1 MATII
6 DALLVTAGFD
16 PKRFAADSF
25 SGAVSLAQ
33 MAQNLDMSTERLS
46 AWQKAAERAGGTAE
60 AISAQLR
67 ESSGEVARFNR
78 GSAAD
83 SVPGFFRNGGNV
95 AGLKDG
101 NTYLLAR
108 SRIIAD
114 LYQKDRAQA
123 ALAAQDMGINESL
136 FNLFKRGPDELERL
150 LQVQEKRAAISS
162 NDAEAASQLRD
173 RYLDLRD
180 TFESVSVKVLLALM
194 PAFERLISLAQG
206 WGDYLL
212 ENRDEIVGWVDG
224 AVQAIVK
231 FIDGVD
237 SAAQAVGGWQN
248 VLLAL
253 GTLKILSWAQSLL
266 DLASALGAVATAL
279 GTLGG
284 AGAARGLG
292 ALSGLGPAAL
302 RAAGPVLA
310 GIALLLNSKDTNVG
324 EAEFLAARDN
334 PALRSKEVF
343 DAVRYFESKSG
354 YTREAAVGLVANL
367 QAQSNLDPRAVG
379 ADGVS
384 AGIGLWN
391 PRRQADFKR
400 VYGMEIR
407 ESTVEQQ
414 LDFAAWELK
423 NTRHRA
429 GVHLA
434 AATTPAQAGVAVY
447 RHFGLSKSEGDGA
460 SEERRLTAAAGV
472 IHGTL
477 FYDEQDRGAAAAAT
491 TTVAAQAS
499 AAGFPSSTTTTTNN
513 TSETHIHGPITI
525 MTQATDGSG
534 IARDLGQAGRS
545 QNLVQQGNTGIF

>member
-1 MATII
+1 MATIT

-16 PKRFAADSF
+16 PKRFAADTIT
-25 SGAVSLAQ
+25 GAAGLGQ
-33 MAQNLDMSTERLS
+33 MAENLGMSTERLS
-46 AWQKAAERAGGTAE
+46 AWQMAAERAGGTVE

-83 SVPGFFRNGGNV
+83 SLPAFFRNGGNV
-95 AGLKDG
+95 GDLKDG

-123 ALAAQDMGINESL
+123 ALAAQDMGISEGL
-136 FNLFKRGPDELERL
+136 FNLFKRGPDELERM
-150 LQVQEKRAAISS
+150 LQVQEKRAAISG
-162 NDAEAASQLRD
+162 NDAQAAALLRD

-194 PAFERLISLAQG
+194 PAFERIISLAQG

-212 ENRDEIVGWVDG
+212 ENRDEIVEWVD
-224 AVQAIVK
+224 AAAQAIVK
-231 FIDGVD
+231 FVDAVD

-253 GTLKILSWAQSLL
+253 GTLKILSWANSLL
-266 DLASALGAVATAL
+266 SLASALGAVATAL

-292 ALSGLGPAAL
+292 ALRGLGPAAL
-302 RAAGPVLA
+302 KLAGRAAA
-310 GIALLLNSKDTNVG
+310 GAALFLFSKDLNGG
-324 EAEFLAARDN
+324 EQEDLAAMRN
-334 PALRSKEVF
+334 PALKRKEVL
-343 DAVRYFESKSG
+343 DAVRYFESKG

-379 ADGVS
+379 ADGAS

-391 PRRQADFKR
+391 PRRQAEFKR
-400 VYGMEIR
+400 IYGMDLR

-414 LDFAAWELK
+414 LDFVASELET
-423 NTRHRA
+423 TRRRA

-434 AATTPAQAGVAVY
+434 AATTPAQASVAVY
-447 RHFGLSKSEGDGA
+447 RHFGLNKSEGA
-460 SEERRLTAAAGV
+460 SSSEERKLAAAAGA
-472 IHGTL
+472 IYGTL
-477 FYDEQDRGAAAAAT
+477 FLEDQERGAAAAAT
-491 TTVAAQAS
+491 TVAAAQAS
-499 AAGFPSSTTTTTNN
+499 AAAIPSSTATTSN
-513 TSETHIHGPITI
+513 TSETHIHGPITV
-525 MTQATDGSG
+525 MTQATDGEG
-534 IARDLGQAGRS
+534 VARDLGRVGRS
-545 QNLVQQGNTGIF
+545 QNLVQQGNTGMF

>member
-16 PKRFAADSF
+16 PKRFAADSY
-25 SGAVSLAQ
+25 SGAAGLSQ
-33 MAQNLDMSTERLS
+33 TAQNLDMSTERLS

-67 ESSGEVARFNR
+67 ESSVEVARFNR

-83 SVPGFFRNGGNV
+83 SLPGFFRNGGNV
-95 AGLKDG
+95 GDLKDG

-123 ALAAQDMGINESL
+123 ALAAQDMGINEGL

-150 LQVQEKRAAISS
+150 LQVQEKRAAISGS
-162 NDAEAASQLRD
+162 DAQAASQLRD

-212 ENRDEIVGWVDG
+212 ENRDEIVEWVDG
-224 AVQAIVK
+224 AAQAIVK
-231 FIDGVD
+231 FIDAVD

-253 GTLKILSWAQSLL
+253 GALKILSWANSLL
-266 DLASALGAVATAL
+266 SLASALGAVATAL

-292 ALSGLGPAAL
+292 ALRGLGPAAL
-302 RAAGPVLA
+302 KLAGRAAA
-310 GIALLLNSKDTNVG
+310 GAALFLFSEDLNGG
-324 EAEFLAARDN
+324 EQEDLAAMRN
-334 PALRSKEVF
+334 PALKRKEIL
-343 DAVRYFESKSG
+343 DAVRYFEAKD
-354 YTREAAVGLVANL
+354 YTREAAVGVVANL

-400 VYGMEIR
+400 IYGMDLR

-414 LDFAAWELK
+414 LDFVASELES
-423 NTRHRA
+423 TRRRA

-434 AATTPAQAGVAVY
+434 AATTPAQASVAVY
-447 RHFGLSKSEGDGA
+447 RHFGLNKSEGA
-460 SEERRLTAAAGV
+460 SSSEERKLAAAAGA
-472 IHGTL
+472 IYGTL
-477 FYDEQDRGAAAAAT
+477 FLEDQERGAAAAAM
-491 TTVAAQAS
+491 TVAAAQAS
-499 AAGFPSSTTTTTNN
+499 AAAIPSSTATTSN
-513 TSETHIHGPITI
+513 TSETHIHGPITV
-525 MTQATDGSG
+525 MTQATDGEG
-534 IARDLGQAGRS
+534 VARDLGRVGRS
-545 QNLVQQGNTGIF
+545 QNLVQQGNTGMF

>member
-16 PKRFAADSF
+16 PKRFAADSY
-25 SGAVSLAQ
+25 SGAAGLSQ
-33 MAQNLDMSTERLS
+33 TAQNLEMSTERLS

-67 ESSGEVARFNR
+67 ESSVEVARFNR

-83 SVPGFFRNGGNV
+83 SLPGFFRNGGNV
-95 AGLKDG
+95 GDLKDG

-123 ALAAQDMGINESL
+123 ALAAQDMGINEGL

-150 LQVQEKRAAISS
+150 LQVQEKRAAISGS
-162 NDAEAASQLRD
+162 DAQAASQLRD

-212 ENRDEIVGWVDG
+212 ENRDEIVEWVDG
-224 AVQAIVK
+224 AAQAIVK
-231 FIDGVD
+231 FIDAVD

-253 GTLKILSWAQSLL
+253 GALKILSWANSLL
-266 DLASALGAVATAL
+266 SLASALGAVATAL

-292 ALSGLGPAAL
+292 ALRGLGPAAL
-302 RAAGPVLA
+302 KLAGRAAA
-310 GIALLLNSKDTNVG
+310 GAALFLFSEDLNGG
-324 EAEFLAARDN
+324 EQEDLAAMRN
-334 PALRSKEVF
+334 PALKRKEIL
-343 DAVRYFESKSG
+343 DAVRYFEAKD
-354 YTREAAVGLVANL
+354 YTREAAVGVVANL

-400 VYGMEIR
+400 IYGMDLR

-414 LDFAAWELK
+414 LDFVASELES
-423 NTRHRA
+423 TRRRA

-434 AATTPAQAGVAVY
+434 AATTPAQASVAVY
-447 RHFGLSKSEGDGA
+447 RHFGLNKSEGA
-460 SEERRLTAAAGV
+460 SSSEERKLAAAAGA
-472 IHGTL
+472 IYGTL
-477 FYDEQDRGAAAAAT
+477 FLEDQERGAAAAAM
-491 TTVAAQAS
+491 TVAAAQAS
-499 AAGFPSSTTTTTNN
+499 AAAIPSSTATTSN
-513 TSETHIHGPITI
+513 TSETHIHGPITV
-525 MTQATDGSG
+525 MTQATDGEG
-534 IARDLGQAGRS
+534 VARDLGRVGRS
-545 QNLVQQGNTGIF
+545 QNLVQQGNTGMF

>member
-16 PKRFAADSF
+16 PKRFAADRL

-67 ESSGEVARFNR
+67 ESSVEVARFNR

-83 SVPGFFRNGGNV
+83 SLPGFFRNGGNV
-95 AGLKDG
+95 GDLKDG

-123 ALAAQDMGINESL
+123 ALAAQDMGINEGL

-150 LQVQEKRAAISS
+150 LQVQEKRAAISGS
-162 NDAEAASQLRD
+162 DAQAASQLRD

-212 ENRDEIVGWVDG
+212 ENRDEIVEWVDG
-224 AVQAIVK
+224 AAQAIVK
-231 FIDGVD
+231 FIDAVD

-253 GTLKILSWAQSLL
+253 GTLKILSWANSLL
-266 DLASALGAVATAL
+266 NLAAALGAVATAL

-284 AGAARGLG
+284 AGAATGLG
-292 ALSGLGPAAL
+292 ALKRLGPVAL
-302 RAAGPVLA
+302 RAAGPVA
-310 GIALLLNSKDTNVG
+310 AVIASLFGGKDLNSG
-324 EAEFLAARDN
+324 EDETLAAMRN
-334 PALRSKEVF
+334 PALKSKEVI
-343 DAVRYFESKSG
+343 DAVRYFESKG
-354 YTREAAVGLVANL
+354 YAREAAVGLAANL

-384 AGIGLWN
+384 VGIGLWN

-400 VYGMEIR
+400 VYGMDMR

-414 LDFAAWELK
+414 LDFAAWELQ
-423 NTRHRA
+423 NTRRRA

-434 AATTPAQAGVAVY
+434 AATTPAQASVAVY
-447 RHFGLSKSEGDGA
+447 RHFGLSKSEGGGS
-460 SEERRLTAAAGV
+460 SEERKLTAAAGA

-477 FYDEQDRGAAAAAT
+477 FNDDQERGAAAAAT
-491 TTVAAQAS
+491 TAVAAQAS
-499 AAGFPSSTTTTTNN
+499 AAGIPGSTATTNN
-513 TSETHIHGPITI
+513 TSETHIHGPITV
-525 MTQATDGSG
+525 MTQATDGEG
-534 IARDLGQAGRS
+534 VARDLGRVGRS
-545 QNLVQQGNTGIF
+545 QSLVQQGNTGMF

>member
-16 PKRFAADSF
+16 PKRFAADSY
-25 SGAVSLAQ
+25 SGAAGLSQ
-33 MAQNLDMSTERLS
+33 TAQNLDMSTERLS

-67 ESSGEVARFNR
+67 ESSVEVARFNR

-83 SVPGFFRNGGNV
+83 SLPGFFRNGGNV
-95 AGLKDG
+95 GDLKDG

-123 ALAAQDMGINESL
+123 ALAAQDMGINEGL

-150 LQVQEKRAAISS
+150 LQVQEKRAAISGS
-162 NDAEAASQLRD
+162 DAQAASQLRN

-194 PAFERLISLAQG
+194 PAFERLISLAQD

-212 ENRDEIVGWVDG
+212 ENRDEIVEWVDG
-224 AVQAIVK
+224 AAQAIVK
-231 FIDGVD
+231 FIDAVD

-253 GTLKILSWAQSLL
+253 GALKILSWANSLL
-266 DLASALGAVATAL
+266 SLASALGAVATAL

-292 ALSGLGPAAL
+292 ALRGLGPAAL
-302 RAAGPVLA
+302 KLAGRAAA
-310 GIALLLNSKDTNVG
+310 GAALLLFSEDLNGG
-324 EAEFLAARDN
+324 EQEDLAAMRN
-334 PALRSKEVF
+334 PALKRKEIL
-343 DAVRYFESKSG
+343 DAVRYFEAKD
-354 YTREAAVGLVANL
+354 YTREAAVGVVANL
-367 QAQSNLDPRAVG
+367 QAQSSLDPRAVG

-400 VYGMEIR
+400 IYGMDLR

-414 LDFAAWELK
+414 LDFVASELES
-423 NTRHRA
+423 TRRRA

-434 AATTPAQAGVAVY
+434 AATTPAQASVAVY
-447 RHFGLSKSEGDGA
+447 RHFGLNKSEGA
-460 SEERRLTAAAGV
+460 SSSEERKLAAAAGA
-472 IHGTL
+472 IYGTL
-477 FYDEQDRGAAAAAT
+477 FLEDQERGAAAAAM
-491 TTVAAQAS
+491 TVAAAQAS
-499 AAGFPSSTTTTTNN
+499 AAAIPSSTATTSN
-513 TSETHIHGPITI
+513 TSETHIHGPITV
-525 MTQATDGSG
+525 MTQATDGEG
-534 IARDLGQAGRS
+534 VARDLGRVGRS
-545 QNLVQQGNTGIF
+545 QNLVQQGNTGMF

>member
-16 PKRFAADSF
+16 PKRFAADSY
-25 SGAVSLAQ
+25 SGAAGLSQ
-33 MAQNLDMSTERLS
+33 TAQNLDMSTERLS

-67 ESSGEVARFNR
+67 ESSVEVARFNR

-83 SVPGFFRNGGNV
+83 SLPGFFRNGGNV
-95 AGLKDG
+95 GDLKDG

-123 ALAAQDMGINESL
+123 ALAAQDMGINEGL

-150 LQVQEKRAAISS
+150 LQVQEKRAAISGS
-162 NDAEAASQLRD
+162 DAQAASQLRD

-180 TFESVSVKVLLALM
+180 TLESVSVRVLLALM

-212 ENRDEIVGWVDG
+212 ENRDEIVEWVDG
-224 AVQAIVK
+224 AAQAIVK
-231 FIDGVD
+231 FIDAVD

-253 GTLKILSWAQSLL
+253 GALKILSWVNSLL
-266 DLASALGAVATAL
+266 SLASALGAVATAL

-292 ALSGLGPAAL
+292 ALRGLGPAAL
-302 RAAGPVLA
+302 RAAGPVAA
-310 GIALLLNSKDTNVG
+310 GIALLFNSKDTNVG

-334 PALRSKEVF
+334 PALRSKEVL
-343 DAVRYFESKSG
+343 DAVRYFESKKG
-354 YTREAAVGLVANL
+354 YTREAAVGVVANL

-400 VYGMEIR
+400 IYGMDLR

-414 LDFAAWELK
+414 LDFVASELES
-423 NTRHRA
+423 TRRRA

-434 AATTPAQAGVAVY
+434 AATTPAQASVAVY
-447 RHFGLSKSEGDGA
+447 RHFGLNKSEGA
-460 SEERRLTAAAGV
+460 SSSEERKLAAAAGA
-472 IHGTL
+472 IYGTL
-477 FYDEQDRGAAAAAT
+477 FLEDQERGAAAAAT
-491 TTVAAQAS
+491 TAAVAQAS
-499 AAGFPSSTTTTTNN
+499 AAAIPSSTATTSN
-513 TSETHIHGPITI
+513 TSETHIHGPITVV
-525 MTQATDGSG
+525 TQATDGEG
-534 IARDLGQAGRS
+534 VARDLGRVGRS
-545 QNLVQQGNTGIF
+545 QNLVQQGNTGMF

>member
-16 PKRFAADSF
+16 PKRSAADRL

-67 ESSGEVARFNR
+67 ESSVEVARFNR

-83 SVPGFFRNGGNV
+83 SLPAFFRNGGNV
-95 AGLKDG
+95 GDLKDG

-114 LYQKDRAQA
+114 LYQKDRGQA
-123 ALAAQDMGINESL
+123 ALAAQDMGISEGL
-136 FNLFKRGPDELERL
+136 FNLFKRGPDELERM
-150 LQVQEKRAAISS
+150 LQVQEKRAAISG
-162 NDAEAASQLRD
+162 NDAQAAAQLRD

-180 TFESVSVKVLLALM
+180 TFESVSVRVLLALM

-212 ENRDEIVGWVDG
+212 ENRDEIVEWVDG
-224 AVQAIVK
+224 AAQAIVK
-231 FIDGVD
+231 FIDAVD

-253 GTLKILSWAQSLL
+253 GALKILSWANSLL
-266 DLASALGAVATAL
+266 SLAFALGAVATAL

-292 ALSGLGPAAL
+292 ALRGLGPAAL
-302 RAAGPVLA
+302 KLAGRAAA
-310 GIALLLNSKDTNVG
+310 GAALFLFSEDLNGG
-324 EAEFLAARDN
+324 EQEDLAAMRN
-334 PALRSKEVF
+334 PALKRKEVL
-343 DAVRYFESKSG
+343 DAVRYFEAKG
-354 YTREAAVGLVANL
+354 YTREAAVGVVANL

-400 VYGMEIR
+400 MYGMDLR

-414 LDFAAWELK
+414 LDFVASELES
-423 NTRHRA
+423 TRRRA

-434 AATTPAQAGVAVY
+434 AATTPAQASVAVY
-447 RHFGLSKSEGDGA
+447 RHFGLNKSEGA
-460 SEERRLTAAAGV
+460 SSSEERKLAAAAGA
-472 IHGTL
+472 IYGTL
-477 FYDEQDRGAAAAAT
+477 FLEDQERGAAAAAT
-491 TTVAAQAS
+491 TAAVAQAS
-499 AAGFPSSTTTTTNN
+499 AAAIPSSTATTSN
-513 TSETHIHGPITI
+513 TSETHIHGPITV
-525 MTQATDGSG
+525 MTQATDGEG
-534 IARDLGQAGRS
+534 VARDLGRVGRS
-545 QNLVQQGNTGIF
+545 QNLVQQGNTGMF

>member
-1 MATII
+1 MATIT

-16 PKRFAADSF
+16 PKRYAADTIT
-25 SGAVSLAQ
+25 GAAGLGQ
-33 MAQNLDMSTERLS
+33 MAENLGMSTERLS
-46 AWQKAAERAGGTAE
+46 AWQMAAERAGGTAE

-83 SVPGFFRNGGNV
+83 SLPAFFRNGGNV
-95 AGLKDG
+95 GDLKDG

-123 ALAAQDMGINESL
+123 ALAAQDMGISEGL
-136 FNLFKRGPDELERL
+136 FNLFKRGPDELERM
-150 LQVQEKRAAISS
+150 LQVQEKRAAISG
-162 NDAEAASQLRD
+162 NDAQAAAQLRD

-194 PAFERLISLAQG
+194 PAFERIISLAQG

-212 ENRDEIVGWVDG
+212 ENRDEIVEWVD
-224 AVQAIVK
+224 AAAQAIVK
-231 FIDGVD
+231 FVDAVD

-253 GTLKILSWAQSLL
+253 GTLKILSWANSLL
-266 DLASALGAVATAL
+266 SLASALGAVATAL

-292 ALSGLGPAAL
+292 ALRGLGPAAL
-302 RAAGPVLA
+302 KLAGRAAA
-310 GIALLLNSKDTNVG
+310 GAALFLFSKDLNGG
-324 EAEFLAARDN
+324 EQEDLAAMRN
-334 PALRSKEVF
+334 PALKRKEVL
-343 DAVRYFESKSG
+343 DAVRYFESKG
-354 YTREAAVGLVANL
+354 YAREAAVGLVANL

-379 ADGVS
+379 ADGAS

-391 PRRQADFKR
+391 PRRQAEFKR
-400 VYGMEIR
+400 IYGMDLR

-414 LDFAAWELK
+414 LDFVASELES
-423 NTRHRA
+423 TRRRA

-434 AATTPAQAGVAVY
+434 AATTPAQASVAVY
-447 RHFGLSKSEGDGA
+447 RHFGLNKSEGA
-460 SEERRLTAAAGV
+460 SSSEERKLAAAAGA
-472 IHGTL
+472 IYGTL
-477 FYDEQDRGAAAAAT
+477 FLEDQERGAAAAAT
-491 TTVAAQAS
+491 TVAAAQAS
-499 AAGFPSSTTTTTNN
+499 AAAIPSSTATTSN
-513 TSETHIHGPITI
+513 TSETHIHGPITV
-525 MTQATDGSG
+525 MTQATDGEG
-534 IARDLGQAGRS
+534 VARDLGRVGRS
-545 QNLVQQGNTGIF
+545 QNLVQQGNTGMF

>member
-1 MATII
+1 MATIF
-6 DALLVTAGFD
+6 DALLATAGFD
-16 PKRFAADSF
+16 PKRFAADSVT
-25 SGAVSLAQ
+25 GAAGLGQ

-46 AWQKAAERAGGTAE
+46 AWQKAAERAGATA
-60 AISAQLR
+60 ADMSAQLK
-67 ESSGEVARFNR
+67 ESSAAVARFNR
-78 GSAAD
+78 GAAAE
-83 SVPGFFRNGGNV
+83 SIPGFFRKGGNV
-95 AGLKDG
+95 DDLKDG

-123 ALAAQDMGINESL
+123 ALAAQDMGISEGL
-136 FNLFKRGPDELERL
+136 FNLFKRGPDELERQ
-150 LQVQEKRAAISS
+150 LQVQEKRAAISR

-173 RYLDLRD
+173 RYLDLSD

-231 FIDGVD
+231 FIDAVD

-253 GTLKILSWAQSLL
+253 GALKILSWVSSLL
-266 DLASALGAVATAL
+266 DLASALRTVATAL
-279 GTLGG
+279 GGLGG
-284 AGAARGLG
+284 AGAARGLA
-292 ALSGLGPAAL
+292 ALRGLGPVAL
-302 RAAGPVLA
+302 RAAGPIAA
-310 GIALLLNSKDTNVG
+310 GAALLFGSKGLNSG
-324 EAEFLAARDN
+324 EDETLAAMRN
-334 PALRSKEVF
+334 PALKSREVI
-343 DAVRYFESKSG
+343 DAVRYFESKG
-354 YTREAAVGLVANL
+354 YAREAAVGLVANL

-400 VYGMEIR
+400 VYGMDMR

-414 LDFAAWELK
+414 LDFVARELES
-423 NTRHRA
+423 TRRRA

-434 AATTPAQAGVAVY
+434 AAATPAQASVAVY
-447 RHFGLSKSEGDGA
+447 RHFGLSKSEGGGS
-460 SEERRLTAAAGV
+460 SEERKLAAAAGA

-477 FYDEQDRGAAAAAT
+477 FLEDQERGAAAAAT
-491 TTVAAQAS
+491 MAAAAQAS
-499 AAGFPSSTTTTTNN
+499 AAGIPSSMATTNN
-513 TSETHIHGPITI
+513 TSETHIHGPITVV
-525 MTQATDGSG
+525 TQATDGAG
-534 IARDLGQAGRS
+534 IARDLGRAGRS
-545 QNLVQQGNTGIF
+545 QNLVQQGNTGMF

>member
-16 PKRFAADSF
+16 PKRFAADSY
-25 SGAVSLAQ
+25 SGAAGLSQ
-33 MAQNLDMSTERLS
+33 TAQNLDMSTERLS

-67 ESSGEVARFNR
+67 ESSVEVARFNR

-83 SVPGFFRNGGNV
+83 SLPGFFRNGGNV
-95 AGLKDG
+95 GDLKDG

-123 ALAAQDMGINESL
+123 ALAAQDMGINEGL

-150 LQVQEKRAAISS
+150 LQVQEKRAAISGS
-162 NDAEAASQLRD
+162 DAQAASQLRD

-212 ENRDEIVGWVDG
+212 ENRDEIVEWVDG
-224 AVQAIVK
+224 AAQAIVK
-231 FIDGVD
+231 FIDAVD

-253 GTLKILSWAQSLL
+253 GALKILSWANSLL
-266 DLASALGAVATAL
+266 SLASALGAVATAL

-292 ALSGLGPAAL
+292 ALRGLGPAAL
-302 RAAGPVLA
+302 KLAGRAAA
-310 GIALLLNSKDTNVG
+310 GAALFLFSEDLNGG
-324 EAEFLAARDN
+324 EQEDLAAMRN
-334 PALRSKEVF
+334 PALKRKEIL
-343 DAVRYFESKSG
+343 DAVRYFEAKD
-354 YTREAAVGLVANL
+354 YTREAAVGVVANL

-400 VYGMEIR
+400 MYGMDLR

-414 LDFAAWELK
+414 LDFVANELES
-423 NTRHRA
+423 TRRRA

-434 AATTPAQAGVAVY
+434 AATTPAQASVAVY
-447 RHFGLSKSEGDGA
+447 RHFGLNKSEGA
-460 SEERRLTAAAGV
+460 SSSEERKLAAAAGA
-472 IHGTL
+472 IYGTL
-477 FYDEQDRGAAAAAT
+477 FLEDQERGAAAAAT
-491 TTVAAQAS
+491 TAAAAQAS
-499 AAGFPSSTTTTTNN
+499 AAAIPSSTATTSN
-513 TSETHIHGPITI
+513 TSETHIHGPITV
-525 MTQATDGSG
+525 MTQATDGEG
-534 IARDLGQAGRS
+534 VARDLGRVGRS
-545 QNLVQQGNTGIF
+545 QNLVQQGNTGMF

>member
-16 PKRFAADSF
+16 PKRFAADSY
-25 SGAVSLAQ
+25 SGAAGLSQ
-33 MAQNLDMSTERLS
+33 TAQNLDMSTERLS

-67 ESSGEVARFNR
+67 ESSVEVARFNR

-83 SVPGFFRNGGNV
+83 SLPGFFRNGGNV
-95 AGLKDG
+95 GDLKDG

-123 ALAAQDMGINESL
+123 ALAAQDMGINEGL

-150 LQVQEKRAAISS
+150 LQVQEKRAAISGS
-162 NDAEAASQLRD
+162 DAQAASQLRN

-212 ENRDEIVGWVDG
+212 ENRDEIVEWVDG
-224 AVQAIVK
+224 AAQAIVK
-231 FIDGVD
+231 FIDAVD

-253 GTLKILSWAQSLL
+253 GALKILSWANSLL
-266 DLASALGAVATAL
+266 SLASALGAVATAL

-292 ALSGLGPAAL
+292 ALRGLGPAAL
-302 RAAGPVLA
+302 KLAGRAAA
-310 GIALLLNSKDTNVG
+310 GAALFLFSEDLNGG
-324 EAEFLAARDN
+324 EQEDLAAMRN
-334 PALRSKEVF
+334 PALKRKEIL
-343 DAVRYFESKSG
+343 DAVRYFEAKD
-354 YTREAAVGLVANL
+354 YTREAAVGVVANL

-400 VYGMEIR
+400 IYGMDLR

-414 LDFAAWELK
+414 LDFVASELES
-423 NTRHRA
+423 TRRRA

-434 AATTPAQAGVAVY
+434 AATTPAQASVAVY
-447 RHFGLSKSEGDGA
+447 RHFGLNKSEGA
-460 SEERRLTAAAGV
+460 SSSEERKLAAAAGA
-472 IHGTL
+472 IYGTL
-477 FYDEQDRGAAAAAT
+477 FLEDQERGAAAAAM
-491 TTVAAQAS
+491 TVAAAQAS
-499 AAGFPSSTTTTTNN
+499 AAAIPSSTATTSN
-513 TSETHIHGPITI
+513 TSETHIHGPITV
-525 MTQATDGSG
+525 MTQATDGEG
-534 IARDLGQAGRS
+534 VARDLGRVGRS
-545 QNLVQQGNTGIF
+545 QNLVQQGNTGMF

>member
-67 ESSGEVARFNR
+67 ESSSEVARFNR
-78 GSAAD
+78 GSVAD
-83 SVPGFFRNGGNV
+83 SLPGFFRNGGNV
-95 AGLKDG
+95 GDLKDG

-123 ALAAQDMGINESL
+123 ALAAQDMGISEGL
-136 FNLFKRGPDELERL
+136 FNLFKRGPDELERM
-150 LQVQEKRAAISS
+150 LQVQEKRAAISG
-162 NDAEAASQLRD
+162 NDAEAALQLRD

-212 ENRDEIVGWVDG
+212 ENRDEIVEWVDG
-224 AVQAIVK
+224 AAQAIVK
-231 FIDGVD
+231 FIDAVD

-253 GTLKILSWAQSLL
+253 GALKILSWVSSLL
-266 DLASALGAVATAL
+266 DLASALGAVAKAL

-284 AGAARGLG
+284 AGAATGLG
-292 ALSGLGPAAL
+292 ALRGLGPVAL
-302 RAAGPVLA
+302 RAAGPVAA
-310 GIALLLNSKDTNVG
+310 GAALLVGSKGLNSG
-324 EAEFLAARDN
+324 EDETLAAMRN
-334 PALRSKEVF
+334 PTLKSREVI
-343 DAVRYFESKSG
+343 DAVRYFESKG
-354 YTREAAVGLVANL
+354 YAREAAVGLVANL

-391 PRRQADFKR
+391 PRRQAEFKR
-400 VYGMEIR
+400 VYGMDMR

-423 NTRHRA
+423 NTRRRA

-434 AATTPAQAGVAVY
+434 AAATPAQAGVAVY
-447 RHFGLSKSEGDGA
+447 RHFGLSKSEGDSS
-460 SEERRLTAAAGV
+460 SEERKLAAAAGA

-477 FYDEQDRGAAAAAT
+477 SLEDQERGAAAAAT
-491 TTVAAQAS
+491 TAAAAQAS
-499 AAGFPSSTTTTTNN
+499 AAGIPSSTATTNN

-525 MTQATDGSG
+525 VTQATDGAG
-534 IARDLGQAGRS
+534 IARDLGRVGGS
-545 QNLVQQGNTGIF
+545 QNLVQQGNTGMF

>member
-16 PKRFAADSF
+16 PKRFAADSY
-25 SGAVSLAQ
+25 SGAAGLSQ
-33 MAQNLDMSTERLS
+33 TAQNLDMSTERLS

-67 ESSGEVARFNR
+67 ESSVEVARFNR

-83 SVPGFFRNGGNV
+83 SLPGFFRNGGNV
-95 AGLKDG
+95 GDLKDG

-123 ALAAQDMGINESL
+123 ALAAQDMGINEGL

-150 LQVQEKRAAISS
+150 LQVQEKRAAISGS
-162 NDAEAASQLRD
+162 DAQAASQLRD

-212 ENRDEIVGWVDG
+212 ENRDEIVEWVDG
-224 AVQAIVK
+224 AAQAIVK
-231 FIDGVD
+231 FIDAVD

-253 GTLKILSWAQSLL
+253 GALKILSWANSLL
-266 DLASALGAVATAL
+266 SLASALGAVATAL

-292 ALSGLGPAAL
+292 ALRGLGPAAL
-302 RAAGPVLA
+302 KLAGRAAA
-310 GIALLLNSKDTNVG
+310 GAALFLFSEDLNGG
-324 EAEFLAARDN
+324 EQEDLAAMRN
-334 PALRSKEVF
+334 PALKRKEIL
-343 DAVRYFESKSG
+343 DAVRYFEAKD
-354 YTREAAVGLVANL
+354 YTREAAVGVVANL

-400 VYGMEIR
+400 IYGMDLR

-414 LDFAAWELK
+414 LDFVANELESTK
-423 NTRHRA
+423 RRA

-434 AATTPAQAGVAVY
+434 AATTPAQASVAVY
-447 RHFGLSKSEGDGA
+447 RHFGLNKSEGA
-460 SEERRLTAAAGV
+460 SSSEERKLAAAAGA
-472 IHGTL
+472 IYGTL
-477 FYDEQDRGAAAAAT
+477 FLEDQERGAAAAAT
-491 TTVAAQAS
+491 TAAVAQAS
-499 AAGFPSSTTTTTNN
+499 AAGIPSSTATTSN
-513 TSETHIHGPITI
+513 TSETHIHGPITV
-525 MTQATDGSG
+525 MTQATDGEG
-534 IARDLGQAGRS
+534 VARDLGRVGRS
-545 QNLVQQGNTGIF
+545 QNLVQQGNTGMF

>member
-25 SGAVSLAQ
+25 CGAVSLAQ

-67 ESSGEVARFNR
+67 ESSSEVARFNR

-83 SVPGFFRNGGNV
+83 SLRGFFRNGGNV
-95 AGLKDG
+95 GDLKDG

-123 ALAAQDMGINESL
+123 ALAAQDMGISEGL
-136 FNLFKRGPDELERL
+136 FNLFKRGPDELERM
-150 LQVQEKRAAISS
+150 LQVQEKRAAISG
-162 NDAEAASQLRD
+162 NDAEAALQLRD

-212 ENRDEIVGWVDG
+212 ENRDEIVEWVDG
-224 AVQAIVK
+224 AAQAIVK
-231 FIDGVD
+231 FIDAVD

-248 VLLAL
+248 VLLVL
-253 GTLKILSWAQSLL
+253 GTLKILSWANSLL
-266 DLASALGAVATAL
+266 SLASALGAVATAL

-284 AGAARGLG
+284 AGAATGLG
-292 ALSGLGPAAL
+292 VLKRLGPVAL
-302 RAAGPVLA
+302 RAAGPVAAVVASLF
-310 GIALLLNSKDTNVG
+310 GSKDLNSG
-324 EAEFLAARDN
+324 EDETLAAMRN
-334 PALRSKEVF
+334 PALKSKEVV
-343 DAVRYFESKSG
+343 DAVRYFESKG
-354 YTREAAVGLVANL
+354 YAREAAVGLVANL

-400 VYGMEIR
+400 VYGMDMR

-414 LDFAAWELK
+414 LDFVASELES
-423 NTRHRA
+423 TRRRA

-434 AATTPAQAGVAVY
+434 AATTPAQASVAVY
-447 RHFGLSKSEGDGA
+447 RHFGLSKSEGA
-460 SEERRLTAAAGV
+460 SSSEERKLAAAAGA

-477 FYDEQDRGAAAAAT
+477 SLEDQERGAAAAAT
-491 TTVAAQAS
+491 TAAAAQAS
-499 AAGFPSSTTTTTNN
+499 AAGIRSSTATTNN

-525 MTQATDGSG
+525 VTQATDGAG
-534 IARDLGQAGRS
+534 IARDLGRVGGS
-545 QNLVQQGNTGIF
+545 QNLVQQGNTGMF

>member
-16 PKRFAADSF
+16 PKRFAADSL

-67 ESSGEVARFNR
+67 ESSVAVARFNR
-78 GSAAD
+78 GSTAD
-83 SVPGFFRNGGNV
+83 SLPGFFDNGGNV
-95 AGLKDG
+95 GDLKDG

-123 ALAAQDMGINESL
+123 AVAAQDMGISEGSFDL
-136 FNLFKRGPDELERL
+136 LKRGPDEVERL
-150 LQVQEKRAAISS
+150 LQIQEKRAAISM
-162 NDAEAASQLRD
+162 NDAQAASQLRD

-180 TFESVSVKVLLALM
+180 TFESVGVKVLLALM
-194 PAFERLISLAQG
+194 PAFERLMELAQG

-212 ENRDEIVGWVDG
+212 ENRDEVVQWVDG

-231 FIDGVD
+231 FVDVVD

-248 VLLAL
+248 VLLVL
-253 GTLKILSWAQSLL
+253 GALKILSWVSSLL
-266 DLASALGAVATAL
+266 DLASALGTVAAAL

-284 AGAARGLG
+284 AGAATGLAALKGVG
-292 ALSGLGPAAL
+292 AAAL
-302 RAAGPVLA
+302 RAAGPIAA
-310 GIALLLNSKDTNVG
+310 GAALLFGSEDLNAG
-324 EAEFLAARDN
+324 EKEFLAARDN
-334 PALRSKEVF
+334 PALKSKEVIH
-343 DAVRYFESKSG
+343 AVRYFESKG
-354 YTREAAVGLVANL
+354 YTRDAAVGLAANL

-379 ADGVS
+379 ADGAS
-384 AGIGLWN
+384 IGIGLWN

-400 VYGMEIR
+400 VYGMDMR

-414 LDFAAWELK
+414 LDFVAWELQ
-423 NTRHRA
+423 NTRRRA

-434 AATTPAQAGVAVY
+434 AATTPTQASVAVY
-447 RHFGLSKSEGDGA
+447 RHFGLNKSEGPGS
-460 SEERRLTAAAGV
+460 SEERKLAAAAGA

-477 FYDEQDRGAAAAAT
+477 FFDDQDRGAAAAAT
-491 TTVAAQAS
+491 TAAAAQAS
-499 AAGFPSSTTTTTNN
+499 AAGISSSTTTTNN

-525 MTQATDGSG
+525 MTQATDGPG
-534 IARDLGQAGRS
+534 IASSLGQAGRS

>member
-16 PKRFAADSF
+16 PKRFAADSY
-25 SGAVSLAQ
+25 SGAVSLGQ

-67 ESSGEVARFNR
+67 EASGEVARFNR

-95 AGLKDG
+95 ADLKDG

-123 ALAAQDMGINESL
+123 ALAAQDMGINDSL

-194 PAFERLISLAQG
+194 PAFERLLSLAQG

-212 ENRDEIVGWVDG
+212 ENRDQIVGWVDG

-231 FIDGVD
+231 FIDEVD

-253 GTLKILSWAQSLL
+253 GTLKILSWVSSLQG
-266 DLASALGAVATAL
+266 LASALGAVATAL

-284 AGAARGLG
+284 AGAATGLG
-292 ALSGLGPAAL
+292 ALKRLGPLAL
-302 RAAGPVLA
+302 RAAGPVAAVVASLF
-310 GIALLLNSKDTNVG
+310 GSKDLNSG
-324 EAEFLAARDN
+324 EDETLAAMRN
-334 PALRSKEVF
+334 PALKSKEVV
-343 DAVRYFESKSG
+343 DAVRYFESKG
-354 YTREAAVGLVANL
+354 YAREAAVGLVANL

-384 AGIGLWN
+384 VGIGLWN

-400 VYGMEIR
+400 VYGMDIR

-447 RHFGLSKSEGDGA
+447 RHFGLSKSEGDVS

-472 IHGTL
+472 IHGTP
-477 FYDEQDRGAAAAAT
+477 FYDDLDRGAAAAAT
-491 TTVAAQAS
+491 TAVAAQAS
-499 AAGFPSSTTTTTNN
+499 AAGIPSSTATTNS
-513 TSETHIHGPITI
+513 TSETHFHGPITVQ
-525 MTQATDGSG
+525 TQATDGEG
-534 IARDLGQAGRS
+534 IVRDLGRVGRS
-545 QNLVQQGNTGIF
+545 QNLVQQGNTGMF

>member
-16 PKRFAADSF
+16 PKRFAADSY
-25 SGAVSLAQ
+25 SGAAGLSQ
-33 MAQNLDMSTERLS
+33 TAQNLDMSTERLS

-67 ESSGEVARFNR
+67 ESSVEVARFNR

-83 SVPGFFRNGGNV
+83 SLPGFFRNGGNV
-95 AGLKDG
+95 GDLKDG

-123 ALAAQDMGINESL
+123 ALAAQDMGINEGL

-150 LQVQEKRAAISS
+150 LQVQEKRAAISGS
-162 NDAEAASQLRD
+162 DAQAASQLRD

-212 ENRDEIVGWVDG
+212 ENRDEIVEWVDG
-224 AVQAIVK
+224 AAQAIVK
-231 FIDGVD
+231 FIDAVD

-253 GTLKILSWAQSLL
+253 GALKILSWANSLL
-266 DLASALGAVATAL
+266 SLASALGAVATAL

-292 ALSGLGPAAL
+292 ALRGLGPAAL
-302 RAAGPVLA
+302 KLAGRAAA
-310 GIALLLNSKDTNVG
+310 GAALFLFSEDLNGG
-324 EAEFLAARDN
+324 EQEDLAAMRN
-334 PALRSKEVF
+334 PALKRKEIL
-343 DAVRYFESKSG
+343 DAVRYFEAKD
-354 YTREAAVGLVANL
+354 YTREAAVGVVANL

-400 VYGMEIR
+400 IYGMDLR

-414 LDFAAWELK
+414 LDFVANELESTK
-423 NTRHRA
+423 RRA

-434 AATTPAQAGVAVY
+434 AATTPAQASVAVY
-447 RHFGLSKSEGDGA
+447 RHFGLNKSEGA
-460 SEERRLTAAAGV
+460 SSSEERKLAAAAGA
-472 IHGTL
+472 IYGTL
-477 FYDEQDRGAAAAAT
+477 FLEDQERGAAAAAM
-491 TTVAAQAS
+491 TVAAAQAS
-499 AAGFPSSTTTTTNN
+499 AAAIPSSTATTSN
-513 TSETHIHGPITI
+513 TSETHIHGPITV
-525 MTQATDGSG
+525 MTQATDGEG
-534 IARDLGQAGRS
+534 VARDLGRVGRS
-545 QNLVQQGNTGIF
+545 QNLVQQGNTGMF

>member
-67 ESSGEVARFNR
+67 ESSVEVARFNR
-78 GSAAD
+78 GSTAD
-83 SVPGFFRNGGNV
+83 SLPGFFRNGGNV
-95 AGLKDG
+95 GDLKDG

-123 ALAAQDMGINESL
+123 ALAAQDMGISEGL

-180 TFESVSVKVLLALM
+180 TFESVSIKVLLALM

-231 FIDGVD
+231 FVDAAD

-253 GTLKILSWAQSLL
+253 GALKILSWVSSLL
-266 DLASALGAVATAL
+266 DLASALGAVAKAL

-284 AGAARGLG
+284 AGAATGLG
-292 ALSGLGPAAL
+292 ALRGLGPVAL
-302 RAAGPVLA
+302 RAAGPVAA
-310 GIALLLNSKDTNVG
+310 GAALLVGSKGLNSG
-324 EAEFLAARDN
+324 EDETLAAMRN
-334 PALRSKEVF
+334 PALKSREVI
-343 DAVRYFESKSG
+343 DAVRYFESKG
-354 YTREAAVGLVANL
+354 YAREAAVGLVANL

-391 PRRQADFKR
+391 PRRQAEFKR
-400 VYGMEIR
+400 VYGMDMR

-423 NTRHRA
+423 NTRRRA

-434 AATTPAQAGVAVY
+434 AAATPAQAGVAVY
-447 RHFGLSKSEGDGA
+447 RHFGLSKSEGDSS
-460 SEERRLTAAAGV
+460 SEERKLVAAAGA

-477 FYDEQDRGAAAAAT
+477 FLEDQERGAAAAAT
-491 TTVAAQAS
+491 TAAAAQAS
-499 AAGFPSSTTTTTNN
+499 AAGIPSSTTTTNN

-525 MTQATDGSG
+525 MTQATDGPG
-534 IARDLGQAGRS
+534 IARELGRTGRGH
-545 QNLVQQGNTGIF
+545 NLVQQGNSGMF

>member
-16 PKRFAADSF
+16 PKRFAADRL

-67 ESSGEVARFNR
+67 ESSVEVARFNR

-83 SVPGFFRNGGNV
+83 SLPGFFRNGGNV
-95 AGLKDG
+95 GDLKDG

-123 ALAAQDMGINESL
+123 ALAAQDMGISEGL

-150 LQVQEKRAAISS
+150 LQVQEKRAAVSS
-162 NDAEAASQLRD
+162 NDAQAASQLRD

-212 ENRDEIVGWVDG
+212 ENRDEIVEWVDG
-224 AVQAIVK
+224 AAQAIVK
-231 FIDGVD
+231 FIDAVD

-253 GTLKILSWAQSLL
+253 GTLKILSWANSLL
-266 DLASALGAVATAL
+266 SLASALGAVATAL

-284 AGAARGLG
+284 AGAATGLG
-292 ALSGLGPAAL
+292 ALKRLGPVAL
-302 RAAGPVLA
+302 RAAGP
-310 GIALLLNSKDTNVG
+310 IAAVVASLFGSKSLNSG
-324 EAEFLAARDN
+324 EDETLAAMRN
-334 PALRSKEVF
+334 PALKSKEVI
-343 DAVRYFESKSG
+343 DAVRYFESKG
-354 YTREAAVGLVANL
+354 YAREAAVGLAANL

-384 AGIGLWN
+384 VGIGLWN

-400 VYGMEIR
+400 VYGMDIR

-414 LDFAAWELK
+414 LDFAAWELQ
-423 NTRHRA
+423 NTRRRA

-434 AATTPAQAGVAVY
+434 AATTPAQASVAVY
-447 RHFGLSKSEGDGA
+447 RHFGLSKSEGDGS
-460 SEERRLTAAAGV
+460 SEERKLTAAAGV

-477 FYDEQDRGAAAAAT
+477 FNDDQERGAAAAAT
-491 TTVAAQAS
+491 TAVAAQAS
-499 AAGFPSSTTTTTNN
+499 AAGIPGSTATTNN
-513 TSETHIHGPITI
+513 TSETHIHGPITV
-525 MTQATDGSG
+525 MTQATDGEG
-534 IARDLGQAGRS
+534 IVRDLGRVGRS
-545 QNLVQQGNTGIF
+545 QSLVQQGNTGMF

>member
-78 GSAAD
+78 GSAA
-83 SVPGFFRNGGNV
+83 SSLPGFFDNGGNV
-95 AGLKDG
+95 GDLKDG

-123 ALAAQDMGINESL
+123 AVAAQDMGISEGSFDL
-136 FNLFKRGPDELERL
+136 LKRGPDEVERL
-150 LQVQEKRAAISS
+150 LQIQEKRAAISM
-162 NDAEAASQLRD
+162 NDAQAASQLRD

-180 TFESVSVKVLLALM
+180 TFESVGVKVLLALT
-194 PAFERLISLAQG
+194 PAFERLLSLAQG

-212 ENRDEIVGWVDG
+212 ENRDEIVQWVDG

-231 FIDGVD
+231 FVDVVD
-237 SAAQAVGGWQN
+237 SAAQSVGGWQN

-253 GTLKILSWAQSLL
+253 GALKILSWVSSLL
-266 DLASALGAVATAL
+266 DLASALGTVAKAL

-284 AGAARGLG
+284 AGAARGLA
-292 ALSGLGPAAL
+292 ALRGLGPVAL
-302 RAAGPVLA
+302 RAAGPVAA
-310 GIALLLNSKDTNVG
+310 GAALLFGSKGLNGG
-324 EAEFLAARDN
+324 EEETLAAMRN
-334 PALRSKEVF
+334 PELKSKEVIH
-343 DAVRYFESKSG
+343 AVRYFESKG
-354 YTREAAVGLVANL
+354 YTRDAAVGLAANL

-379 ADGVS
+379 ADGAS
-384 AGIGLWN
+384 IGIGLWN

-400 VYGMEIR
+400 VYGMDMR

-414 LDFAAWELK
+414 LDFVAWELQ
-423 NTRHRA
+423 NTRRRA

-434 AATTPAQAGVAVY
+434 AATTPAQASAAVY
-447 RHFGLSKSEGDGA
+447 RHFGLNKSEGPGS
-460 SEERRLTAAAGV
+460 SEERKLAAAAGA

-477 FYDEQDRGAAAAAT
+477 FFDDQDRGAAAAAT
-491 TTVAAQAS
+491 TAAAAQAS
-499 AAGFPSSTTTTTNN
+499 AAGISSSTTTTNN

-525 MTQATDGSG
+525 MTQATDGPG
-534 IARDLGQAGRS
+534 IASSLGQAGRS